1 MASRLSRKVK
11 AESNSHR
18 ASGRASERVNDLR
31 RGHSELGTRN
41 PELGTRSRSNG
52 ARRRPFIIGWSDVHG
67 RGAFATEW
75 IPTGTRLIEYTG
87 ERITEEEADAR
98 YDDEDESRPHHT
110 FLFSL
115 DNGEVVDA
123 TYGGNVSRWINH
135 SCDPNC
141 EAVIED
147 DRIFIESVRDIA
159 SSEELSYDY
168 AFVLEER
175 HTPALKARHP
185 CYCGASNCRGTILAQ
200 KRRR

>member
-1 MASRLSRKVK
+1 MTSRQGRRVETSKRTRRAPKRKS
-11 AESNSHR
+11 AR
-18 ASGRASERVNDLR
+18 TSGRTS
-31 RGHSELGTRN
+31 GRN
-41 PELGTRSRSNG
+41 SSRTNG
-52 ARRRPFIIGWSDVHG
+52 RRRPFIIGWSDVHG

-75 IPTGTRLIEYTG
+75 IRDGTRLIEYTG

-98 YDDEDESRPHHT
+98 YEDEDESRPHHT

-115 DNGEVVDA
+115 DNGQVVDA
-123 TYGGNVSRWINH
+123 AYGGNVSRWINH

-147 DRIFIESVRDIA
+147 DRIFIEAIRDIA
-159 SSEELSYDY
+159 PGEELAYDY
-168 AFVLEER
+168 SFVLEER

-185 CYCGASNCRGTILAQ
+185 CYCGSHNCRGTILAP

>member
-1 MASRLSRKVK
+1 MTSRRQRKVETSK
-11 AESNSHR
+11 KP
-18 ASGRASERVNDLR
+18 R
-31 RGHSELGTRN
+31 RGSGQRPRGRKT
-41 PELGTRSRSNG
+41 SRSNG
-52 ARRRPFIIGWSDVHG
+52 RRGRPFMIGWSEVHG

-75 IPTGTRLIEYTG
+75 IRDGARLIEYTG
-87 ERITEEEADAR
+87 ERITEDEADAR
-98 YDDEDESRPHHT
+98 YEDDDESQPYHT

-147 DRIFIESVRDIA
+147 DRIFIEAIREIA
-159 SSEELSYDY
+159 PGEELFYDY
-168 AFVLEER
+168 SFVLEER

-185 CYCGASNCRGTILAQ
+185 CHCGADNCRGTILAP
-200 KRRR
+200 KSRR